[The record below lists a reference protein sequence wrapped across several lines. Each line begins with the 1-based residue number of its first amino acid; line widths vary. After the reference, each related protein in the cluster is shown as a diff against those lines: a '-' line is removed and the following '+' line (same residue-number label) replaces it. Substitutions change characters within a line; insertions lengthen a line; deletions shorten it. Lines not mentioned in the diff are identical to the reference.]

1 MDPSAVRFE
10 HHAGPV
16 LGIGTATPRLSWQ
29 LPKDQERQRGYEVR
43 VTVGGRTETFARDD
57 DGHVLVPWPGAP
69 LRSRERAEVAVR
81 VRDAAGDWSPWS
93 PPNTVEAGLLTPDDW
108 SARFISPRTGL
119 DDPSPILSATIGI
132 PAGRTGAGSNA
143 TGEIGTG
150 STADGTDAGSN
161 ATGEIGTGST
171 ADETDAGS
179 NATGEIDT
187 GSTADETDAGSN
199 ATGEIGT
206 GGTAGDVDAG
216 LSAAGGIVS
225 ARLYITA
232 EGLYEASING
242 ARVGD
247 ALLTPGWTAYRH
259 RLRYQTYDVTAL
271 LHDGENRLD
280 VQLGNGWWR
289 GHLGFRHERALYGDR
304 LALLAQLEIT
314 HADGSTRTLVTD
326 ASWTARTGTIVTD
339 DLYDGQ
345 RTDLTRTRGEV
356 VALDLADGD
365 LGRLVAPDGPA
376 VRVTEIVRAVEIS
389 TSPSGATLVD
399 FGQNL
404 VGWVRL
410 TVRGHEAGHEIRVR
424 HAEVLEH
431 GELGVR
437 PLRTAKATDTWV
449 LAGPDETILA
459 PSLTFHGFR
468 YAEVTGVDGL
478 RIDDVQAVVAG
489 TDLMRIGWFGS
500 SHELLNRFHENVVW
514 SMRGNFLDV
523 PTDCPQRNE
532 RLGWTGDIQVFSPTA
547 NFLFDSAGFLT
558 SWLADLAAEQHKDG
572 SVPYVIPDVLRDA
585 APATAAWGDAAVIVP
600 WVVHQRTGDLELLR
614 RQLPSMR
621 GWVDRMAGLAGDD
634 LLWTGGFQFG
644 DWLDPSAPP
653 DEPAAAKADPDVVAT
668 AHLARSAEL
677 TAQAAALTGDPET
690 ARQYAALA
698 GRVRAAFAAEYT
710 TPSGRVLSD
719 APTVYALALRWA
731 LLPDE
736 EQRRRAGRRL
746 ADLVRTSGFR
756 ISTGF
761 VGTPLMADALTEAGE
776 PELAYRLLLQ
786 TGCPSWL
793 YPVTM
798 GATTVWE
805 RWDSMLPD
813 GSINPGEMTSFNHY
827 ALGAVADWLHRTV
840 AGLAPGAPGYRELLI
855 RPVPT
860 AELSFAWARHHTA
873 YGLAY
878 AGWEREDGLLTL
890 RIEVPAG
897 TTATVHVP
905 GVARP
910 LTTGPGHHEWT
921 VPDPVVEPRAPET
934 IRALM
939 DHVPLW
945 TEVVTAA
952 VVAGVADDDAH
963 LARLLAPYL
972 DRPVSELSDAATA
985 YGFAPGA
992 DLLRARLDALL
1003 N

>member
-1 MDPSAVRFE
+1 MFPTAVRFE

-16 LGIGTATPRLSWQ
+16 LGIGTATPRLSWW
-29 LPKDQERQRGYEVR
+29 LPDEHDRQRGYEVR
-43 VTVGGRTETFARDD
+43 VSRGGRTETFAREGADQ
-57 DGHVLVPWPGAP
+57 VLVAWPDTP
-69 LRSRERAEVAVR
+69 LRSRERAEVTVR
-81 VRDAAGDWSPWS
+81 VRDAGHGWSGWS
-93 PPNTVEAGLLTPDDW
+93 TPTTVEAGLLAPDDW
-108 SARFISPRTGL
+108 SARFISPRTGP
-119 DDPSPILSATIGI
+119 DDSSPILSAVFTT
-132 PAGRTGAGSNA
+132 P
-143 TGEIGTG
+143 
-150 STADGTDAGSN
+150 
-161 ATGEIGTGST
+161 
-171 ADETDAGS
+171 
-179 NATGEIDT
+179 
-187 GSTADETDAGSN
+187 
-199 ATGEIGT
+199 
-206 GGTAGDVDAG
+206 GTA
-216 LSAAGGIVS
+216 AAGGVVS

-242 ARVGD
+242 ERAGD

-259 RLRYQTYDVTAL
+259 RLRYQTYDVTGL
-271 LHDGENRLD
+271 LRDGENRID

-314 HADGSTRTLVTD
+314 HADGSTRTVGTD
-326 ASWTARTGTIVTD
+326 ASWTARTGTIVAD

-345 RTDLTRTRGEV
+345 RTDLTRTGGEV

-365 LGRLVAPDGPA
+365 PRRLCAPDGPA
-376 VRVTEIVRAVEIS
+376 VRVTETVPAVEIS

-410 TVRGHEAGHEIRVR
+410 TVRGHPAGHEIRVR

-449 LAGPDETILA
+449 LAGPDETVLA

-478 RIDDVQAVVAG
+478 RLEDVRAVVVG
-489 TDLMRIGWFGS
+489 TDLRRTGWFES
-500 SHELLNRFHENVVW
+500 SDELLNRFHDNVVW

-532 RLGWTGDIQVFSPTA
+532 RLGWTGDIQVFAPTA
-547 NFLFDSAGFLT
+547 SFLFDSAGFLT
-558 SWLADLAAEQHKDG
+558 SWLADLAAEQHSDG
-572 SVPYVIPDVLRDA
+572 SVPFVVPDVLRGTGPA
-585 APATAAWGDAAVIVP
+585 AAAWGDAAVIVP
-600 WVVHQRTGDLELLR
+600 WTVHRRTGDLEVLR

-621 GWVDRMAGLAGDD
+621 GWVDRVAALAGDD

-677 TAQAAALTGDPET
+677 TAQAAAAVGDPAA
-690 ARQYAALA
+690 ARHYRNLA
-698 GRVRAAFAAEYT
+698 ERVRAAFAAEYT
-710 TPSGRVLSD
+710 TASGRVLSD
-719 APTVYALALRWA
+719 APTVYALALCWA
-731 LLPDE
+731 LLPGE

-761 VGTPLMADALTEAGE
+761 VGTPLLADALTDAGE

-840 AGLAPGAPGYRELLI
+840 AGLAPAAPGYRELLI

-860 AELSFAWARHHTA
+860 PALSFARARHHTP
-873 YGLAY
+873 YGVAH
-878 AGWEREDGLLTL
+878 AGWERADGRLTV
-890 RIEVPAG
+890 RVTVPAG
-897 TTATVHVP
+897 STATVFLPGAAEPLHV
-905 GVARP
+905 GRGRHA
-910 LTTGPGHHEWT
+910 WT
-921 VPDPVVEPRAPET
+921 VPDPTPPAGTPDT

-939 DHVPLW
+939 DHAPLW
-945 TEVVTAA
+945 TSVVEAA
-952 VVAGVADDDAH
+952 VTSGVARDEAH
-963 LARLLAPYL
+963 LARQLGPYL
-972 DRPVSELSDAATA
+972 DRPATELSDAATA

-992 DLLRARLDALL
+992 AALRARLDALL
-1003 N
+1003 ERSRKDAARSTPRGFRGGTP